1 LCTTNPRLQ
10 GFLTALTDFDG
21 KDDIAEEQEDYKQ
34 LSKSLDP
41 IISSF
46 ASFHSEEHLGYM
58 ITRMFEYLDVDASGS
73 ITFEEMK
80 MGIEKLDMQPKL
92 KMTREDFDEFTRDR
106 KYVDDDGCISREGFD
121 ECMRQELKGYAFR
134 IATHQMNQALKND
147 SPSSND
153 YMCNKVYKCVL
164 APTTC
169 TRM

>member
-1 LCTTNPRLQ
+1 
-10 GFLTALTDFDG
+10 
-21 KDDIAEEQEDYKQ
+21 
-34 LSKSLDP
+34 
-41 IISSF
+41 
-46 ASFHSEEHLGYM
+46 
-58 ITRMFEYLDVDASGS
+58 
-73 ITFEEMK
+73 
-80 MGIEKLDMQPKL
+80 MQPKL

-106 KYVDDDGCISREGFD
+106 KYVDDDGCISREGFY

-169 TRM
+169 TRMLTHFYLLTLGRVGAKLLGRS